1 VGVAV
6 AGLAVAL
13 PARAV
18 ELIDEVY
25 KEDFDVQFWG
35 QTVDHKF
42 IIYAI
47 VLGQFVGFVGA
58 TVSGLEAKK
67 RKEEVLQLN
76 AKLLGINKELRKLA
90 REGGFVSSSL
100 EVRKEGKES
109 KQVEESRENVIS
121 MLRQGKELLRQTD
134 AQGATEHFQK
144 ALEAIRTAGDALDSP
159 WKAERKALRGL
170 GAAFQLQGKNKEAL
184 KHMMRVLEIVEEHKG
199 EMVETTDTLGVIAD
213 IYTDLGDMEQAAVYY
228 DRYLAM
234 LNEE

>member
-1 VGVAV
+1 MQSQAAAEGTAEWQAGKDAAATVGVAV

-18 ELIDEVY
+18 ELIDDVY

-100 EVRKEGKES
+100 EVRKEGKEG
-109 KQVEESRENVIS
+109 KQVESREEVIS
-121 MLRQGKELLRQTD
+121 MLRHGKELLRQTD
-134 AQGATEHFQK
+134 AQVY
-144 ALEAIRTAGDALDSP
+144 ISISP
-159 WKAERKALRGL
+159 P
-170 GAAFQLQGKNKEAL
+170 
-184 KHMMRVLEIVEEHKG
+184 
-199 EMVETTDTLGVIAD
+199 TPS
-213 IYTDLGDMEQAAVYY
+213 
-228 DRYLAM
+228 
-234 LNEE
+234 

>member
-1 VGVAV
+1 MGVAV

-35 QTVDHKF
+35 QTMDHKF

-47 VLGQFVGFVGA
+47 VLGQFVGFAGA

-109 KQVEESRENVIS
+109 KQVEESREHVIS

-134 AQGATEHFQK
+134 AQVCLA
-144 ALEAIRTAGDALDSP
+144 AS
-159 WKAERKALRGL
+159 LRGP
-170 GAAFQLQGKNKEAL
+170 AL
-184 KHMMRVLEIVEEHKG
+184 L
-199 EMVETTDTLGVIAD
+199 
-213 IYTDLGDMEQAAVYY
+213 IYTSFRVSRVHVCGRGYSHSVTSRRL
-228 DRYLAM
+228 L
-234 LNEE
+234 LF